1 MNFEKQGLNIA
12 KIRSKDYD
20 KKFKETPVYITGDKK
35 IIKTLSYPIKEIEI
49 DEEDED
55 NEVMQHLPYVSLKD
69 GNTRQILY
77 VSGASGSGKSYYT
90 SSYIKEYIRMFP
102 KNAIILFSSLDS
114 DEKLDKFKQIIRVKL
129 DEEFYNK
136 KLTINDF
143 KDTLVIYDDTEMIAN
158 KFIQEKLQNIMNLC
172 LTTGRHVGCF
182 MIITSH
188 ATNAGHK
195 TSLILKEAHS
205 ITLFIKTIGKAG
217 LKYVLE
223 TSFGLDNTQIKK
235 IRKLDSR
242 WVTVIKTYPMLIMHE
257 HGIYELND
265 DDD

>member
-1 MNFEKQGLNIA
+1 MNFEKKGLNIA
-12 KIRSKDYD
+12 KIRSKDYN
-20 KKFKETPVYITGDKK
+20 KHFKETSIYITGDKK
-35 IIKTLSYPIKEIEI
+35 VIKELYQPFKEI
-49 DEEDED
+49 DISDDHEDD
-55 NEVMQHLPYVSLKD
+55 EVMQHMPYVCLKD

-90 SSYIKEYIRMFP
+90 ASYIKEYIKMFP

-114 DEKLDKFKQIIRVKL
+114 DKTLDQFKQINRVKL

-143 KDTLVIYDDTEMIAN
+143 KDTLVIYDDTETIAN
-158 KFIQEKLQNIMNLC
+158 KFIQEKLQNIMGLC

-223 TSFGLDNTQIKK
+223 TSFGLDDSQIKK

-242 WVTVIKTYPMLIMHE
+242 WVTVIKTYPMVIMHE
-257 HGIYELND
+257 RGIYELND
-265 DDD
+265 D